1 MEQRNHYPSN
11 RSRGQHRPSGSHGHP
26 GTSHSSGPDRRRSE
40 RNLHTDRNLGLP
52 KRNSVLEIPA
62 VRTLLFYVLPF
73 LLVNWLIFFLV
84 TTKPS
89 YEVSVSNTHDYR
101 TVDVTFTITSHM
113 PLKTVN
119 LTLDSQPVDLVRS
132 GKNSYT
138 TTVDHNGVLEI
149 YMENFNGMV
158 ASGFELVDVL
168 DNETPDITSYS
179 MEDGILTLTVSDTQ
193 SGVDFN
199 AIHGVLPDST
209 QIDPL
214 TIDKNTGIVTF
225 PMNTDQITVLIRDL
239 SGNEYMPSF
248 SVTHTPDAAQLT
260 DSEPNAGKV
269 NIILE

>member
-1 MEQRNHYPSN
+1 MEQNNHYRSD
-11 RSRGQHRPSGSHGHP
+11 RSRGQHRPSGSHGHSGSSHNS
-26 GTSHSSGPDRRRSE
+26 GTDRRRPE

-52 KRNSVLEIPA
+52 KRDSVLEIPA

-73 LLVNWLIFFLV
+73 LLVNGLIFFLV

-89 YEVSVSNTHDYR
+89 YEVSVSNNHDYR

-132 GKNSYT
+132 GKSSYT

-168 DNETPDITSYS
+168 DNETPDVTSYF

-193 SGVDFN
+193 SGIDFD
-199 AIHGVLPDST
+199 AICGVLPDST
-209 QIDPL
+209 QIAPL
-214 TIDKNTGIVTF
+214 TIDKNTGTVTF
-225 PMNTDQITVLIRDL
+225 PMNTDQLTVLIRDL

-248 SVTHTPDAAQLT
+248 SVTNTTTAANLT
-260 DSEPNAGKV
+260 DSEAISGGV
-269 NIILE
+269 NITLE